1 MQYLWNTQIQEMSRM
16 GVMDNIRG
24 IREAMD
30 IRSKES
36 RIGRDA
42 LNVSTVEAKFLN
54 EYGSFKLGLMD
65 ILEKTIFIDGNRS
78 IELKGKTTDANKLLK
93 HTMTDDE
100 ITLAFNIEITAS
112 GNFRYT
118 LGDSIEELIEKEAE
132 KEQQGTQEEDKDDNI
147 IYI

>member
-1 MQYLWNTQIQEMSRM
+1 
-16 GVMDNIRG
+16 MDNIRG

-54 EYGSFKLGLMD
+54 EYGSFKLGLLD
-65 ILEKTIFIDGNRS
+65 LLEKTIMIDGNRS
-78 IELKGKTTDANKLLK
+78 VELKGKNTDANKLLK

-100 ITLAFNIEITAS
+100 ITVAFDIDITAS

-118 LGDSIEELIEKEAE
+118 LGDSIEDFLEEE
-132 KEQQGTQEEDKDDNI
+132 EQQKEDEIDKGDDNVI
-147 IYI
+147 FI

>member
-1 MQYLWNTQIQEMSRM
+1 
-16 GVMDNIRG
+16 MDNIRG

-36 RIGRDA
+36 SIGRDA

-54 EYGSFKLGLMD
+54 EYGSFKLGLLD
-65 ILEKTIFIDGNRS
+65 LLEKTIMIDGNRS
-78 IELKGKTTDANKLLK
+78 VELKGKNTDANKLLK

-100 ITLAFNIEITAS
+100 ITVAFDIDITAS

-118 LGDSIEELIEKEAE
+118 LGDSLEDFLEEE
-132 KEQQGTQEEDKDDNI
+132 EQQKEDEIDKGDDNVI
-147 IYI
+147 FI

>member
-1 MQYLWNTQIQEMSRM
+1 MKVS
-16 GVMDNIRG
+16 VMDNIRG
-24 IREAMD
+24 IQEAME

-36 RIGRDA
+36 AIGRDA

-65 ILEKTIFIDGNRS
+65 LLEKAIFIDGNRS
-78 IELKGKTTDANKLLK
+78 VELKGKNTDANKLLK

-100 ITLAFNIEITAS
+100 VTVAFDVEITAS

-118 LGDSIEELIEKEAE
+118 LGDTIEDFIAE
-132 KEQQGTQEEDKDDNI
+132 EEQGKDEEEVEDDNI

>member
-1 MQYLWNTQIQEMSRM
+1 MICV

-36 RIGRDA
+36 SIGRDA

-54 EYGSFKLGLMD
+54 EYGSFKLGLLD
-65 ILEKTIFIDGNRS
+65 LLEKTIMIDGNRS
-78 IELKGKTTDANKLLK
+78 VELKGKNTDANKLLK

-100 ITLAFNIEITAS
+100 ITVAFDIDITAS

-118 LGDSIEELIEKEAE
+118 LGDSIEDFLEEE
-132 KEQQGTQEEDKDDNI
+132 EQQQEDEIDKGNDNV

>member
-1 MQYLWNTQIQEMSRM
+1 
-16 GVMDNIRG
+16 MDNIRG

-54 EYGSFKLGLMD
+54 EYGSFKLGLLD
-65 ILEKTIFIDGNRS
+65 LLEKTIMIDGNRS
-78 IELKGKTTDANKLLK
+78 VELKGKNTDANKLLK

-100 ITLAFNIEITAS
+100 ITVAFDIDITAS

-118 LGDSIEELIEKEAE
+118 LGDSIEDFLEEE
-132 KEQQGTQEEDKDDNI
+132 EQQKEDEIDKGDDNV

>member
-1 MQYLWNTQIQEMSRM
+1 
-16 GVMDNIRG
+16 MDNIRG

-54 EYGSFKLGLMD
+54 EYGSFKLGLLD
-65 ILEKTIFIDGNRS
+65 LLEKTIMIDGNRS
-78 IELKGKTTDANKLLK
+78 VELKGKNTDANKLLK

-100 ITLAFNIEITAS
+100 ITVAFDIDITAS

-118 LGDSIEELIEKEAE
+118 LGDSIEDFLEEE
-132 KEQQGTQEEDKDDNI
+132 EQQQEDEIDKGNDNV

>member
-1 MQYLWNTQIQEMSRM
+1 
-16 GVMDNIRG
+16 MDNIRG

-36 RIGRDA
+36 SIGRDA

-54 EYGSFKLGLMD
+54 EYGSFKLGLLD
-65 ILEKTIFIDGNRS
+65 LLEKTIMIDGNRS
-78 IELKGKTTDANKLLK
+78 VELKGKNTDANKLLK

-100 ITLAFNIEITAS
+100 ITVAFDIDITAS

-118 LGDSIEELIEKEAE
+118 LGDSLEDFLEEE
-132 KEQQGTQEEDKDDNI
+132 EQQQEDEIDKGDENV

>member
-1 MQYLWNTQIQEMSRM
+1 
-16 GVMDNIRG
+16 MDNIRG

-36 RIGRDA
+36 SIGRDA

-54 EYGSFKLGLMD
+54 EYGSFKLGLLD
-65 ILEKTIFIDGNRS
+65 LLEKTIMIDGNRS
-78 IELKGKTTDANKLLK
+78 VELKGKNTDANKLLK

-100 ITLAFNIEITAS
+100 ITVAFDIDITAS

-118 LGDSIEELIEKEAE
+118 LGDSIEDFLEEE
-132 KEQQGTQEEDKDDNI
+132 EQQQEDEIDKGNDNV

>member
-1 MQYLWNTQIQEMSRM
+1 M
-16 GVMDNIRG
+16 GNIRG

-54 EYGSFKLGLMD
+54 EYGSFKLGLLD
-65 ILEKTIFIDGNRS
+65 LLEKTIMIDGNRS
-78 IELKGKTTDANKLLK
+78 VELKGKNTDANKLLK

-100 ITLAFNIEITAS
+100 ITVAFDIDITAS

-118 LGDSIEELIEKEAE
+118 LGDSIEDFLEEE
-132 KEQQGTQEEDKDDNI
+132 EQQQEDEIDKGDDNV

>member
-1 MQYLWNTQIQEMSRM
+1 
-16 GVMDNIRG
+16 MDNIRG

-54 EYGSFKLGLMD
+54 EYGSFKLGLLD
-65 ILEKTIFIDGNRS
+65 LLEKTIMIDGNRS
-78 IELKGKTTDANKLLK
+78 VELKGKNTDANKLLK

-100 ITLAFNIEITAS
+100 ITVAFDIDITAS

-118 LGDSIEELIEKEAE
+118 LGDSIEDFLEKE
-132 KEQQGTQEEDKDDNI
+132 EQQQEDETDKGDDNV

>member
-1 MQYLWNTQIQEMSRM
+1 MNRL

-24 IREAMD
+24 IQEAMR

-36 RIGRDA
+36 SIGRDA

-54 EYGSFKLGLMD
+54 EYGSFKLGLLD
-65 ILEKTIFIDGNRS
+65 LLEKTIFIDGNRAV
-78 IELKGKTTDANKLLK
+78 ELKGKSTDANKLLK

-100 ITLAFNIEITAS
+100 ITVAFDVEITAS

-118 LGDSIEELIEKEAE
+118 LGNTIEDFLESENENKEE
-132 KEQQGTQEEDKDDNI
+132 IKHKEDDNV

>member
-1 MQYLWNTQIQEMSRM
+1 
-16 GVMDNIRG
+16 MDNIRG

-36 RIGRDA
+36 SIGRDA

-54 EYGSFKLGLMD
+54 EYGSFKLGLLD
-65 ILEKTIFIDGNRS
+65 LLEKTIMIDGNRS
-78 IELKGKTTDANKLLK
+78 VELKGKNTDANKLLK

-100 ITLAFNIEITAS
+100 ITVAFDIDITAS

-118 LGDSIEELIEKEAE
+118 LGDSIEDFLEEE
-132 KEQQGTQEEDKDDNI
+132 EQQQEDEIDKGDDNV

>member
-1 MQYLWNTQIQEMSRM
+1 M

-54 EYGSFKLGLMD
+54 EYGSFKLGLLD
-65 ILEKTIFIDGNRS
+65 LLEKTIMIDGNRS
-78 IELKGKTTDANKLLK
+78 VELKGKNTDANKLLK

-100 ITLAFNIEITAS
+100 ITVAFDIDITAS

-118 LGDSIEELIEKEAE
+118 LGDSIEDFLEKE
-132 KEQQGTQEEDKDDNI
+132 EQQQEDETDKGDDNV

>member
-1 MQYLWNTQIQEMSRM
+1 
-16 GVMDNIRG
+16 MDNIRG

-54 EYGSFKLGLMD
+54 EYGSFKLGLLD
-65 ILEKTIFIDGNRS
+65 LLEKTIMIDGNRS
-78 IELKGKTTDANKLLK
+78 VELKGKNTDANKLLK

-100 ITLAFNIEITAS
+100 ITVAFDIDITAS

-118 LGDSIEELIEKEAE
+118 LGDSIEDFLEEE
-132 KEQQGTQEEDKDDNI
+132 EQQQEDEIDKGDDNV

>member
-1 MQYLWNTQIQEMSRM
+1 M

-36 RIGRDA
+36 SIGRDA

-54 EYGSFKLGLMD
+54 EYGSFKLGLLD
-65 ILEKTIFIDGNRS
+65 LLEKTIMIDGNRS
-78 IELKGKTTDANKLLK
+78 VELKGKNTDANKLLK

-100 ITLAFNIEITAS
+100 ITVAFDIDITAS

-118 LGDSIEELIEKEAE
+118 LGDSIEDFLEEE
-132 KEQQGTQEEDKDDNI
+132 EQQQEDEIDKGDDNV

>member
-1 MQYLWNTQIQEMSRM
+1 M
-16 GVMDNIRG
+16 GVKDNIRG

-54 EYGSFKLGLMD
+54 EYGSFKLGLLD
-65 ILEKTIFIDGNRS
+65 LLEKTIMIDGNRS
-78 IELKGKTTDANKLLK
+78 VELKGKNTDANKLLK

-100 ITLAFNIEITAS
+100 ITVAFDIDITAS

-118 LGDSIEELIEKEAE
+118 LGDSIEDFLEEE
-132 KEQQGTQEEDKDDNI
+132 EQQKEDEIDKGDDNV

>member
-1 MQYLWNTQIQEMSRM
+1 MICV
-16 GVMDNIRG
+16 GVKDNIRG

-54 EYGSFKLGLMD
+54 EYGSFKLGLLD
-65 ILEKTIFIDGNRS
+65 LLEKTIMIDGNRS
-78 IELKGKTTDANKLLK
+78 VELKGKNTDANKLLK

-100 ITLAFNIEITAS
+100 ITVAFDIDITAS

-118 LGDSIEELIEKEAE
+118 LGDSIEDFLEEE
-132 KEQQGTQEEDKDDNI
+132 EQQQEDEIDKGDDNV